1 MARQIKGTRIRNGRR
16 QIYVFLERTVNGK
29 KKRFWKT
36 EYTDLGSSKEIEV
49 RRIIL
54 RSELRKELKEKFSPE
69 RRSLAI
75 DKNVILAVYLEKWL
89 LEVCE
94 PRLAY
99 RTFEDYKSHIKKYLV
114 PFLTET
120 EPDLRLKDLS
130 PLKLHDLFSFMRSA
144 GKSYAVQKMKQV
156 LSSACSNAVNWEL
169 LEYNPVRKAKIEI
182 LEPAQRKILSPL
194 DAQKFLSVCDD
205 LIIETY
211 LLTGLRPSELAALRW
226 KDIDLKNN
234 KISVVQSLVRKR
246 GGGFE
251 FKQPK
256 TKRSIRKIAV
266 SVHLAEKLK
275 LHKKAQIN
283 LINYR
288 KKKNYLF
295 ENLDLVFCSRYGSPL
310 HINNLNKRN
319 LKRIL
324 SAAGLSEQISLYSLR
339 HSIASLLLADGANVK
354 DVQELLG
361 HSSPSF
367 TLNKYIHSMPD
378 SQSELANRFQ
388 KIVGESA
395 D

>member
-1 MARQIKGTRIRNGRR
+1 MARQIKGTRIRTGRR

-288 KKKNYLF
+288 KKKNYL
-295 ENLDLVFCSRYGSPL
+295 
-310 HINNLNKRN
+310 
-319 LKRIL
+319 LK
-324 SAAGLSEQISLYSLR
+324 
-339 HSIASLLLADGANVK
+339 
-354 DVQELLG
+354 
-361 HSSPSF
+361 
-367 TLNKYIHSMPD
+367 
-378 SQSELANRFQ
+378 
-388 KIVGESA
+388 
-395 D
+395 